1 MNINNNLMDYQKEI
15 QEAKAELINLYLTMK
30 IRKQEEVKI
39 YLF

>member
-1 MNINNNLMDYQKEI
+1 MDYQKEI
-15 QEAKAELINLYLTMK
+15 KEAKEELINLYLTMK